1 MTVNGKKVTYP
12 CAFIK
17 VDNQD
22 YQDFGISTGK
32 RRACTYYSSQE
43 TCGGPQTSAN
53 SNFYLNGQSFNRQRA
68 ETLMTITGWI
78 RGSFVSTLHF
88 YNKFFSL
95 IWPNIFNVTSIHQF
109 ILANSKVIHTKY
121 SKH

>member
-17 VDNQD
+17 VDTQN

-32 RRACTYYSSQE
+32 RRACTYYRSQE
-43 TCGGPQTSAN
+43 TCGGPQKRDGKITYRN
-53 SNFYLNGQSFNRQRA
+53 IPTLNGQSFNQQRA
-68 ETLMTITGWI
+68 ETLMTVTGWI

-88 YNKFFSL
+88 YNKCFSL
-95 IWPNIFNVTSIHQF
+95 IWP
-109 ILANSKVIHTKY
+109 Y
-121 SKH
+121 

>member
-32 RRACTYYSSQE
+32 KRACTYYSSQE
-43 TCGGPQTSAN
+43 TCGGPQTTVNPIYSD
-53 SNFYLNGQSFNRQRA
+53 FNGQSGNGQRA

-88 YNKFFSL
+88 YNKLEIKPCGIKF
-95 IWPNIFNVTSIHQF
+95 
-109 ILANSKVIHTKY
+109 
-121 SKH
+121 

>member
-32 RRACTYYSSQE
+32 KRACTYYSSQE
-43 TCGGPQTSAN
+43 TCGGPQTTVNPIYSD
-53 SNFYLNGQSFNRQRA
+53 FNGQSFNRQRA

-88 YNKFFSL
+88 YNKCFSL
-95 IWPNIFNVTSIHQF
+95 IWP
-109 ILANSKVIHTKY
+109 Y
-121 SKH
+121 